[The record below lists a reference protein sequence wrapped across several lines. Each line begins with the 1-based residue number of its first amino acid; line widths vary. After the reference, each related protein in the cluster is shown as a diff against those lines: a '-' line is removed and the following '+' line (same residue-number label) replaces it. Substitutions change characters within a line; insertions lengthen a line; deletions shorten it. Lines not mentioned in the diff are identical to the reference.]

1 MNSKSP
7 KSPGAVAQSPLGKT
21 TDYVSRYTPALLSPI
36 PRAESRAELGLSA
49 ELPFTGGDSWTAY
62 EMSWLNAKGKPQVA
76 VGRFEFPC
84 HSPALIESKSFKLY
98 LNSLNQTRF
107 GSREELIDTLN
118 RDLSAAAG
126 APISAALLTL
136 AEAAQT
142 GLATPVAECID
153 DLDIQVEHYQLDSDL
168 LKADPLGD
176 PVEEALASDL
186 LKSNCPVT
194 GQPDWGS
201 VLIRYRG
208 RPIDREGLLKYIISF
223 REHGDF
229 HENCV
234 ERMFVDIMQRC
245 APERLTV
252 SARYTRRG
260 GLDINPYRSNCGEAM
275 ADLRLARQ

>member
-1 MNSKSP
+1 MNEKSG
-7 KSPGAVAQSPLGKT
+7 KSPGAVAHSPLGKST
-21 TDYVSRYTPALLSPI
+21 EYVSIYTPSLLSPI

-49 ELPFTGGDSWTAY
+49 ELPFSGADLWTAY

-76 VGRFEFPC
+76 VGRFAFPC
-84 HSPALIESKSFKLY
+84 QSPALIESKSFKLY

-107 GSREELIDTLN
+107 GGREELIETLQ

-126 APISAALLTL
+126 APVTSTLLTL
-136 AEAAQT
+136 AEAVQS
-142 GLATPVAECID
+142 GVAASAGECID
-153 DLDIQVEHYQLDSDL
+153 DLDIEVDSYQLDSDL
-168 LKADPLGD
+168 LKTDPQAAL
-176 PVEEALASDL
+176 VEESLSSDL

-201 VLIRYRG
+201 VAIRYRG

-245 APERLTV
+245 APERLTI

-260 GLDINPYRSNCGEAM
+260 GLDINPYRSNCGETL
-275 ADLRLARQ
+275 ADTRLARQ